1 MAKET
6 RQISAKAILADIKA
20 GMDDTAL
27 MKKYQLSDKGLQSI
41 FKKLVDAGV
50 LKQEE
55 LEKRKREPDKIVD
68 VAWKCPACGKPQS
81 RRYDECPNC
90 GVIVAKFREAPA
102 NVETNGFQESTILE
116 EQNEQEG
123 RSSSLKG
130 FLVRGQLVNFIC
142 GVLLF
147 IFGVH
152 ELVTEHGSVI
162 LYWFIRYPYWRTRQ
176 PIFTGK
182 WAIFEGLVFIGAGV
196 FFIYRAWKQRT
207 VGDDD

>member
-1 MAKET
+1 MTKKTVSAKE
-6 RQISAKAILADIKA
+6 ILADIKA
-20 GMDDTAL
+20 GMDDSGL
-27 MKKYQLSDKGLQSI
+27 MQKYGLSDKGLQSI
-41 FKKLVDAGV
+41 FKKLVDAGG
-50 LKQEE
+50 LSQTKLAER
-55 LEKRKREPDKIVD
+55 LPWPEKSVEHV
-68 VAWKCPACGKPQS
+68 WKCPACGKPQS
-81 RRYDECPNC
+81 RRYDECPDC
-90 GVIVAKFREAPA
+90 GVIVAKVREAPA
-102 NVETNGFQESTILE
+102 NAEPDGVQRSTILE

-130 FLVRGQLVNFIC
+130 FLVSGQLVNFIC

-196 FFIYRAWKQRT
+196 FFLYRAWKQRT
-207 VGDDD
+207 QQR